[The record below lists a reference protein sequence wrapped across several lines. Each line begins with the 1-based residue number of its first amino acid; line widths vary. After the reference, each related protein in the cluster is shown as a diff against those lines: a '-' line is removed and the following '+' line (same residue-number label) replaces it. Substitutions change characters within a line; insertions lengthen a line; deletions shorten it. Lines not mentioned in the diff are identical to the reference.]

1 LSCRLTFLLIYPNA
15 AQDCKQIY
23 LSRKAA
29 KLAKCNFLFFLAFF
43 ASLIFSPK
51 QIVQGIEQIIKKIIR
66 FDSQIEIY
74 IQSTLP
80 TTGKYDNLNDLIL
93 EYNKYLSKISN
104 HHSVNFINLYSHF
117 TNIKNSLNT
126 VFTKDGLHL
135 NSQGYKLW
143 KNLIPPYLN

>member
-1 LSCRLTFLLIYPNA
+1 MQQHRLDRLKQFVY
-15 AQDCKQIY
+15 DCFPSKIFIMIGIND
-23 LSRKAA
+23 
-29 KLAKCNFLFFLAFF
+29 LADR
-43 ASLIFSPK
+43 IFSPK